1 MDAAIRAFA
10 LRSQR
15 SEMTEH
21 IIYARLARRAEGKNR
36 EVLTHIS
43 NDELRHYE
51 FWKKISGEEVSP
63 RRPLIWFYLLLA
75 RVFGVIF
82 AVKLMER
89 GEGDAQAAYGTVRHV
104 PGVERLIADE
114 HHHETQLLNL
124 LKEERLE
131 YAGSL
136 VLGLNDALVEL
147 TGALAGFT
155 FALQD
160 SRVVAL
166 AGIIMGVAAALS
178 MSASGYLSSKEEA
191 DQNSSK
197 SPLKAA
203 MYTGVAYL
211 LTVFILVAPFFLL
224 SSIYA
229 ALALTLLL
237 AILIIAAYTFYITTA
252 KDQPFFRR
260 FFEMAAISVAVAIIS
275 FGIGWAAKT
284 FLGVQV

>member
-21 IIYARLARRAEGKNR
+21 IIYARLARRAAGKNR

-63 RRPLIWFYLLLA
+63 RRPLIWFYLFLA

-89 GEGDAQAAYGTVRHV
+89 GEGDAQAAYGTVRQV

-224 SSIYA
+224 SSIYT
-229 ALALTLLL
+229 ALGLTLLL